1 MRKKLNDD
9 PTKLADY
16 EIIEMLLAQVVT
28 RKDTKP
34 LAKELLTR
42 FHSVKGVLEARLSEL
57 RQVNGFGPALE
68 AHWILLRELMS
79 RREESRAR
87 QREVL
92 TSSALVAQMA
102 RTRLAGSEKEELWIA
117 FVDSRN
123 RLISWEKASQG
134 TVAGIICYPRE
145 LLERAIILKASGM
158 IMAHNH
164 PGGSLNPSLEDLDL
178 TKHIAESAKQ
188 IGLMLIDHIII
199 TDEGHYSL
207 SDDNLF

>member
-1 MRKKLNDD
+1 MRKKLKDD

-34 LAKELLTR
+34 LAKELLAR
-42 FHSVKGVLEARLSEL
+42 FSSVKGVLEARLSEL

-68 AHWILLRELMS
+68 THWILLRELMS
-79 RREESRAR
+79 RREESQAR

-92 TSSALVAQMA
+92 ASSALVAKMA
-102 RTRLAGSEKEELWIA
+102 RTRLAGNEKEELWIA

-123 RLISWEKASQG
+123 RMLAWEKASQG
-134 TVAGIICYPRE
+134 TVAGVTCYPRE

-158 IMAHNH
+158 IMVHNH
-164 PGGSLNPSLEDLDL
+164 PGGSLAPSLEDLDL